1 MTDERVTLQTLAT
14 RLGVSRSTVSNAFN
28 RPDQLSEEL
37 RNRILAAADELGYAG
52 PDPAARSLRG
62 GRVGAI
68 GLVQD
73 TLRYAVNDA
82 ANRLMLE
89 GVAEVCEDEGLA
101 LVLIP
106 ARTPAEGRPDVL
118 RTALVD
124 GVIFHCAST
133 DRLRRRVVEDRRL
146 PVVLLDGSPGVDDLF
161 VGIDDRGGARAA
173 AAHLL
178 GLGHRRLAIVTMS
191 AAADTYHEV
200 VDLRLLGYR
209 DALAAAGV
217 DPDAATVVAGGDLEL
232 DEFNARIRAL
242 LDRPDRPTG
251 VLAMSDELGA
261 GVVRAARSIGLQVPA
276 DVSVVGFDDSATAFA
291 VEPPLT
297 TVRQDFARK
306 GRLAVRM
313 ALGDTSE
320 GRQVVLPVELVVR
333 GSSGPPPAD

>member
-28 RPDQLSEEL
+28 RPDQLSEDL
-37 RNRILAAADELGYAG
+37 RTRILAAAAELGYAG

-124 GVIFHCAST
+124 GVIFHCATT
-133 DRLRRRVVEDRRL
+133 DRLRRRVVEDRHL
-146 PVVLLDGSPGVDDLF
+146 PVVLLDGSPEADDLF

-178 GLGHRRLAIVTMS
+178 ALGHRRLAVVTMS
-191 AAADTYHEV
+191 SGEAGHEV
-200 VDLRLLGYR
+200 VDQRLLGYR
-209 DALAAAGV
+209 DAMADAGV
-217 DPDAATVVAGGDLEL
+217 DPDTATVVAGGGLEL

-242 LDRPDRPTG
+242 LEQPDRPTG

-261 GVVRAARSIGLQVPA
+261 GVVRAARALGWRVPT

-291 VEPPLT
+291 VDPPLT

-333 GSSGPPPAD
+333 GSSGPPPAG